1 VRGPLALAALSL
13 ALVAV
18 VAGMVAATGV
28 QQASAAT
35 AAPGQVCIMG
45 ICLGPSP
52 SPTSSPSATASP
64 SAAGSSSPAPN
75 PLPSVSLPLPTAIP
89 SGSAGTGNPL
99 GGVTASPSASSTK
112 SAAQKRAAA
121 DPGLVASSATEVLT
135 AGSATMTGLSY
146 QGIVNVP
153 VAGGGTVT
161 MMKFTADSIALASGV
176 TDTVTEGGASTATS
190 SPALTFSGGV
200 TLYAT
205 KLCGSLAG
213 VPLCFTPT
221 TVSGLLLSA
230 ANLITGVAPIV
241 FTNVTTDQPIVLAGA
256 LQTGALTIG

>member
-1 VRGPLALAALSL
+1 VRRPLALAALSL
-13 ALVAV
+13 ALVA
-18 VAGMVAATGV
+18 GMVAATGA

-35 AAPGQVCIMG
+35 ATPGQVCILG
-45 ICLGPSP
+45 VCLGPSP

-64 SAAGSSSPAPN
+64 SATGSSPAPI
-75 PLPSVSLPLPTAIP
+75 PLPTVSLPLPTANP

-99 GGVTASPSASSTK
+99 GGVTASPSATSTK
-112 SAAQKRAAA
+112 SPAQKRAAA

-146 QGIVNVP
+146 QGNVNVP

-176 TDTVTEGGASTATS
+176 TDTVTEGGANTATS
-190 SPALTFSGGV
+190 SSSLTFSGGA

-205 KLCGSLAG
+205 RLCGSLAG

-230 ANLITGVAPIV
+230 ANLITGVAPIM
-241 FTNVTTDQPIVLAGA
+241 FTSVTTDQPIVMAGA

>member
-1 VRGPLALAALSL
+1 VRRPLTLAALSL

-18 VAGMVAATGV
+18 VAGMVAATGA

-45 ICLGPSP
+45 VCLGPSP
-52 SPTSSPSATASP
+52 SPTSSPSATGSP
-64 SAAGSSSPAPN
+64 SPPN
-75 PLPSVSLPLPTAIP
+75 PVPSVSLPLPTANP
-89 SGSAGTGNPL
+89 SGSAGTWNPL

-112 SAAQKRAAA
+112 SPAQKRAAA
-121 DPGLVASSATEVLT
+121 DPGLVASAATEVLT

-153 VAGGGTVT
+153 VAGGRTVT

-190 SPALTFSGGV
+190 SPTLTFSGAV

-241 FTNVTTDQPIVLAGA
+241 FTSVTTDQPIVLAGA

>member
-1 VRGPLALAALSL
+1 
-13 ALVAV
+13 
-18 VAGMVAATGV
+18 
-28 QQASAAT
+28 
-35 AAPGQVCIMG
+35 
-45 ICLGPSP
+45 
-52 SPTSSPSATASP
+52 
-64 SAAGSSSPAPN
+64 
-75 PLPSVSLPLPTAIP
+75 
-89 SGSAGTGNPL
+89 
-99 GGVTASPSASSTK
+99 
-112 SAAQKRAAA
+112 
-121 DPGLVASSATEVLT
+121 
-135 AGSATMTGLSY
+135 
-146 QGIVNVP
+146 VP

-176 TDTVTEGGASTATS
+176 TDTVTEGEANTATS
-190 SPALTFSGGV
+190 SPALTFSGGA